1 MGILDSKLCYLQ
13 VHLLPR
19 ELHCELVFSGRE
31 DLGIEFDELKWSS
44 EERFESLHDLQII
57 LVTFNILCK
66 DLLDGQLNLEN
77 FTVSTQDLHRCM
89 DLHEV
94 YFLCLLHLQFQTIV
108 EKVLFENLTFSNV
121 NLVKVMSM
129 VHQDVI
135 H

>member
-1 MGILDSKLCYLQ
+1 ML
-13 VHLLPR
+13 
-19 ELHCELVFSGRE
+19 SGRE

-57 LVTFNILCK
+57 LVTFHILCK

-129 VHQDVI
+129 VHQHVI